1 MLFHAFLREPG
12 THTRS
17 RDTKGRINALG
28 TNIPLYYPNCYLHH
42 ICNIISYHNN
52 IHVSVVED
60 LGLAQVRHTRV
71 KDLTVSEKQ
80 RLNVACHL
88 LLDADIVVLDRPTR
102 GMDIFDT
109 FFLVEYLRQWAARGR
124 IVILTL
130 QVFFIFHAYIYQTI
144 FYVYHICMTYFE
156 NPLFHI
162 SATNIRNINHDL
174 EGSFSI
180 YWSSDVLWKEKRN
193 VTLFCIHRLSMS
205 CIQKSIRL
213 LP

>member
-1 MLFHAFLREPG
+1 M
-12 THTRS
+12 
-17 RDTKGRINALG
+17 
-28 TNIPLYYPNCYLHH
+28 
-42 ICNIISYHNN
+42 
-52 IHVSVVED
+52 ED

-130 QVFFIFHAYIYQTI
+130 QVFFILPCIYVSSYFI
-144 FYVYHICMTYFE
+144 VYHIYMTYQN
-156 NPLFHI
+156 NP
-162 SATNIRNINHDL
+162 
-174 EGSFSI
+174 
-180 YWSSDVLWKEKRN
+180 
-193 VTLFCIHRLSMS
+193 
-205 CIQKSIRL
+205 
-213 LP
+213 

>member
-28 TNIPLYYPNCYLHH
+28 TNVPIYWPHNYLHH
-42 ICNIISYHNN
+42 ICNIISKHNN
-52 IHVSVVED
+52 IYVSVVED

-130 QVFFIFHAYIYQTI
+130 QVFFILPCIYVSSYLI
-144 FYVYHICMTYFE
+144 VYHICMTYLK
-156 NPLFHI
+156 NP
-162 SATNIRNINHDL
+162 
-174 EGSFSI
+174 
-180 YWSSDVLWKEKRN
+180 
-193 VTLFCIHRLSMS
+193 
-205 CIQKSIRL
+205 
-213 LP
+213 

>member
-1 MLFHAFLREPG
+1 M
-12 THTRS
+12 
-17 RDTKGRINALG
+17 
-28 TNIPLYYPNCYLHH
+28 H
-42 ICNIISYHNN
+42 IYHIISNN
-52 IHVSVVED
+52 NTIDFSVVED

-130 QVFFIFHAYIYQTI
+130 QVCFLPCIYQ
-144 FYVYHICMTYFE
+144 
-156 NPLFHI
+156 
-162 SATNIRNINHDL
+162 AT
-174 EGSFSI
+174 
-180 YWSSDVLWKEKRN
+180 
-193 VTLFCIHRLSMS
+193 
-205 CIQKSIRL
+205 
-213 LP
+213 

>member
-28 TNIPLYYPNCYLHH
+28 TNDPIYKHHNYLHLIGH
-42 ICNIISYHNN
+42 ICNIISNNNN
-52 IHVSVVED
+52 IYVSVVED

-130 QVFFIFHAYIYQTI
+130 QVFFYFTI
-144 FYVYHICMTYFE
+144 HICIK
-156 NPLFHI
+156 LFF
-162 SATNIRNINHDL
+162 L
-174 EGSFSI
+174 
-180 YWSSDVLWKEKRN
+180 
-193 VTLFCIHRLSMS
+193 RLSYF
-205 CIQKSIRL
+205 
-213 LP
+213 

>member
-1 MLFHAFLREPG
+1 M
-12 THTRS
+12 
-17 RDTKGRINALG
+17 
-28 TNIPLYYPNCYLHH
+28 
-42 ICNIISYHNN
+42 
-52 IHVSVVED
+52 ED

-144 FYVYHICMTYFE
+144 F
-156 NPLFHI
+156 L
-162 SATNIRNINHDL
+162 
-174 EGSFSI
+174 
-180 YWSSDVLWKEKRN
+180 
-193 VTLFCIHRLSMS
+193 RLSYLYD
-205 CIQKSIRL
+205 IF
-213 LP
+213 

>member
-1 MLFHAFLREPG
+1 M
-12 THTRS
+12 
-17 RDTKGRINALG
+17 
-28 TNIPLYYPNCYLHH
+28 
-42 ICNIISYHNN
+42 ISIYNN
-52 IHVSVVED
+52 IYVSVVED

-130 QVFFIFHAYIYQTI
+130 QVCFILQCIYVSRYFI
-144 FYVYHICMTYFE
+144 VYHIYIAYLN
-156 NPLFHI
+156 NP
-162 SATNIRNINHDL
+162 
-174 EGSFSI
+174 
-180 YWSSDVLWKEKRN
+180 
-193 VTLFCIHRLSMS
+193 
-205 CIQKSIRL
+205 
-213 LP
+213 

>member
-1 MLFHAFLREPG
+1 
-12 THTRS
+12 
-17 RDTKGRINALG
+17 
-28 TNIPLYYPNCYLHH
+28 
-42 ICNIISYHNN
+42 
-52 IHVSVVED
+52 VED

-130 QVFFIFHAYIYQTI
+130 QVFFILPCIYVSS
-144 FYVYHICMTYFE
+144 YYHIYMTYSN
-156 NPLFHI
+156 NPWFHI
-162 SATNIRNINHDL
+162 SATNIRNINNDL

-193 VTLFCIHRLSMS
+193 VTLFCIHWLSMS

>member
-1 MLFHAFLREPG
+1 M
-12 THTRS
+12 
-17 RDTKGRINALG
+17 
-28 TNIPLYYPNCYLHH
+28 
-42 ICNIISYHNN
+42 
-52 IHVSVVED
+52 ED

-130 QVFFIFHAYIYQTI
+130 QVFFILPCIYESSYVIDPTTFIVQTKRI
-144 FYVYHICMTYFE
+144 
-156 NPLFHI
+156 
-162 SATNIRNINHDL
+162 L
-174 EGSFSI
+174 E
-180 YWSSDVLWKEKRN
+180 
-193 VTLFCIHRLSMS
+193 
-205 CIQKSIRL
+205 
-213 LP
+213 

>member
-1 MLFHAFLREPG
+1 M
-12 THTRS
+12 
-17 RDTKGRINALG
+17 
-28 TNIPLYYPNCYLHH
+28 
-42 ICNIISYHNN
+42 
-52 IHVSVVED
+52 ED

-130 QVFFIFHAYIYQTI
+130 QVFFILHACIKLSILLFIILYDI
-144 FYVYHICMTYFE
+144 FKQPIISYFS
-156 NPLFHI
+156 HQH
-162 SATNIRNINHDL
+162 TK
-174 EGSFSI
+174 
-180 YWSSDVLWKEKRN
+180 Y
-193 VTLFCIHRLSMS
+193 
-205 CIQKSIRL
+205 
-213 LP
+213 

>member
-1 MLFHAFLREPG
+1 M
-12 THTRS
+12 
-17 RDTKGRINALG
+17 
-28 TNIPLYYPNCYLHH
+28 
-42 ICNIISYHNN
+42 
-52 IHVSVVED
+52 ED

-130 QVFFIFHAYIYQTI
+130 QVFFILPCIYVSSYFI
-144 FYVYHICMTYFE
+144 VYHIYMTYSN
-156 NPLFHI
+156 NP
-162 SATNIRNINHDL
+162 
-174 EGSFSI
+174 
-180 YWSSDVLWKEKRN
+180 
-193 VTLFCIHRLSMS
+193 
-205 CIQKSIRL
+205 
-213 LP
+213 

>member
-1 MLFHAFLREPG
+1 M
-12 THTRS
+12 
-17 RDTKGRINALG
+17 
-28 TNIPLYYPNCYLHH
+28 
-42 ICNIISYHNN
+42 
-52 IHVSVVED
+52 ED

-130 QVFFIFHAYIYQTI
+130 QVFLFYHAYIKLPNFI
-144 FYVYHICMTYFE
+144 LHHIYMTYSN
-156 NPLFHI
+156 NP
-162 SATNIRNINHDL
+162 
-174 EGSFSI
+174 
-180 YWSSDVLWKEKRN
+180 
-193 VTLFCIHRLSMS
+193 
-205 CIQKSIRL
+205 
-213 LP
+213 

>member
-1 MLFHAFLREPG
+1 MITIL
-12 THTRS
+12 
-17 RDTKGRINALG
+17 
-28 TNIPLYYPNCYLHH
+28 
-42 ICNIISYHNN
+42 ISFPF
-52 IHVSVVED
+52 SVED

-130 QVFFIFHAYIYQTI
+130 QVRIDKT
-144 FYVYHICMTYFE
+144 E
-156 NPLFHI
+156 NL
-162 SATNIRNINHDL
+162 
-174 EGSFSI
+174 SI
-180 YWSSDVLWKEKRN
+180 
-193 VTLFCIHRLSMS
+193 
-205 CIQKSIRL
+205 L
-213 LP
+213 LQ

>member
-1 MLFHAFLREPG
+1 M
-12 THTRS
+12 
-17 RDTKGRINALG
+17 
-28 TNIPLYYPNCYLHH
+28 
-42 ICNIISYHNN
+42 
-52 IHVSVVED
+52 ED

-130 QVFFIFHAYIYQTI
+130 QVFFILPCIYVSSYFI
-144 FYVYHICMTYFE
+144 VYHIYMT
-156 NPLFHI
+156 
-162 SATNIRNINHDL
+162 
-174 EGSFSI
+174 
-180 YWSSDVLWKEKRN
+180 
-193 VTLFCIHRLSMS
+193 C
-205 CIQKSIRL
+205 
-213 LP
+213 